1 MSIYLEKAE
10 QYKDELIQNRRYL
23 HQNPEFGF
31 NLDNT
36 VRFVME
42 KLESYGIEPKK
53 VGKAG
58 VTALVGQGEPV
69 ILLRGDMDSLSM
81 METTGYEFASTNGFC
96 HSCAHDTHT
105 SMLLLAAKM
114 LKENEAELKGTVK
127 FMFQPAEEIL
137 QGAKDMIE
145 NGILENPKVDA
156 AIGIHTFVGSEDS
169 RFRSLTMAR
178 GQAMSSA
185 DAFKIHVKGKN
196 SHGSTPELGVDA
208 VIVAC
213 HIAIALQN
221 VIARE
226 VSMFDQAV
234 ILVGK
239 ISGGDTVNTTPGHAT
254 LEVSTRSNNEE
265 LRAFLTK
272 RVEEVSQGVA
282 TTFRTT
288 VEIEHTMGAPSM
300 YNNPELVDDI
310 VEFSKEL
317 VSEDMVTIRKMIA
330 GTEDFAYVGLNVP
343 AVMINLG
350 AGSIEEGYPIGMHNA
365 GMKLNED
372 ALTLGAATYAHM
384 ATEYLKKYSK

>member
-1 MSIYLEKAE
+1 
-10 QYKDELIQNRRYL
+10 
-23 HQNPEFGF
+23 
-31 NLDNT
+31 
-36 VRFVME
+36 
-42 KLESYGIEPKK
+42 
-53 VGKAG
+53 
-58 VTALVGQGEPV
+58 
-69 ILLRGDMDSLSM
+69 
-81 METTGYEFASTNGFC
+81 
-96 HSCAHDTHT
+96 
-105 SMLLLAAKM
+105 
-114 LKENEAELKGTVK
+114 
-127 FMFQPAEEIL
+127 
-137 QGAKDMIE
+137 
-145 NGILENPKVDA
+145 
-156 AIGIHTFVGSEDS
+156 
-169 RFRSLTMAR
+169 
-178 GQAMSSA
+178 
-185 DAFKIHVKGKN
+185 
-196 SHGSTPELGVDA
+196 
-208 VIVAC
+208 
-213 HIAIALQN
+213 
-221 VIARE
+221 
-226 VSMFDQAV
+226 MFDQAV

-282 TTFRTT
+282 TTFRAT

>member
-1 MSIYLEKAE
+1 MNIYLQKSEE
-10 QYKDELIQNRRYL
+10 YKDELIKNRRIL

-31 NLDNT
+31 NLDKT
-36 VRFVME
+36 VAFVME
-42 KLESYGIEPKK
+42 KLQSYGIEPKK

-58 VTALVGQGEPV
+58 VTGLVGKGEPV
-69 ILLRGDMDSLSM
+69 ILLRGDMDSLPM
-81 METTGYEFASTNGFC
+81 DETTGYEFASTNGYC

-137 QGAKDMIE
+137 EGAKDMIE

-156 AIGIHTFVGSEDS
+156 AIGIHTYVGSEES
-169 RFRSLTMAR
+169 KFRSLNMAR

-213 HIAIALQN
+213 HIAIGLQN

-265 LRAFLTK
+265 LRAFLTQ
-272 RVEEVSQGVA
+272 RVHEVAKGVA
-282 TTFRTT
+282 ATFRASA
-288 VEIEHTMGAPSM
+288 EIEHTMGAPSM
-300 YNNPELVDDI
+300 NNNPELVDDI
-310 VEFSKEL
+310 VEFAKDL
-317 VSEDMVTIRKMIA
+317 VDDDMVNIRRMSS
-330 GTEDFAYVGLNVP
+330 GTEDFAYIGLNVP

-350 AGSIEEGYPIGMHNA
+350 AGSIEEGYPLGMHNA
-365 GMKLNED
+365 GMILNED
-372 ALTLGAATYAHM
+372 ALPLGAATYAHM